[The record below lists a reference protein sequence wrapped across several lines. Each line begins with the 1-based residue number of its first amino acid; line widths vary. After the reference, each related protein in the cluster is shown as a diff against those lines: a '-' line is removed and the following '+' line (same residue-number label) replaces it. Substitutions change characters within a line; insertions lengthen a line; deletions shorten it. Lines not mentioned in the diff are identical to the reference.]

1 MALEERERGRVV
13 TTRPR
18 TINLPA
24 HPDFELREPD
34 DHTVELW
41 HVRTPGHE
49 HLVARFSQLGT
60 TGGSIEKAVRFHED
74 RERD

>member
-34 DHTVELW
+34 DDIVELW
-41 HVRTPGHE
+41 HVRASGHE

>member
-1 MALEERERGRVV
+1 MALEEKGDSQM
-13 TTRPR
+13 TTR
-18 TINLPA
+18 TIRLPA

-34 DHTVELW
+34 DDIVELW
-41 HVRTPGHE
+41 HVRASGHE
-49 HLVARFSQLGT
+49 HLVSRFPQLGT